1 MNTTLAKSYTQI
13 ESDDLRRYLNDYEV
27 NRGSSKVTIDNI
39 RRIMSSFFSWLEDED
54 YIVKSPVR
62 RIRRVKTAQ
71 VTKEV
76 LSDEELE
83 VLRDAVN
90 PNEILPLL
98 ICLLRQACVSA
109 SSCVSTGKM
118 SICTSANAL

>member
-1 MNTTLAKSYTQI
+1 
-13 ESDDLRRYLNDYEV
+13 
-27 NRGSSKVTIDNI
+27 
-39 RRIMSSFFSWLEDED
+39 MSSFFSWLEDED

-83 VLRDAVN
+83 VLQMLAN
-90 PNEILPLL
+90 PSEILPSLTY
-98 ICLLRQACVSA
+98 CFDRHAYR
-109 SSCVSTGKM
+109 
-118 SICTSANAL
+118 